1 MRIIQL
7 PRILCRSPG
16 VPPEPPVWEVKNKVE
31 SSHQRKYYSL
41 FVTHLFAHYYKI
53 QKRYT
58 IKWIVKEKG
67 SISPTTHT
75 NYFHSLFFLFF
86 CLKTLFS
93 HALLVGT
100 RESRSSLESSLCE
113 KWFSAGEIHHNNF
126 LFLVTTVFLWG
137 SSVLLLPSSLFQL
150 PFVQLKVQ
158 LTSIG
163 HYSLGHIHM
172 RERQST
178 SCCCLFLHK
187 KCHTMVFKRDT
198 IKMHHLSTLL
208 PQLRRTSFQA
218 LDGGSANHLHLYI
231 QCKI

>member
-1 MRIIQL
+1 M
-7 PRILCRSPG
+7 
-16 VPPEPPVWEVKNKVE
+16 
-31 SSHQRKYYSL
+31 
-41 FVTHLFAHYYKI
+41 
-53 QKRYT
+53 
-58 IKWIVKEKG
+58 
-67 SISPTTHT
+67 
-75 NYFHSLFFLFF
+75 
-86 CLKTLFS
+86 
-93 HALLVGT
+93 
-100 RESRSSLESSLCE
+100 
-113 KWFSAGEIHHNNF
+113 
-126 LFLVTTVFLWG
+126 
-137 SSVLLLPSSLFQL
+137 LLLPSSLFQL

-172 RERQST
+172 RERDNQRAAAACSFT
-178 SCCCLFLHK
+178 K

>member
-1 MRIIQL
+1 MKILQQ
-7 PRILCRSPG
+7 PRILCSSPE

-31 SSHQRKYYSL
+31 SSHQRKYLLPTYL
-41 FVTHLFAHYYKI
+41 HTIRKYK
-53 QKRYT
+53 KRYT
-58 IKWIVKEKG
+58 IKWIVIVKEKG

-75 NYFHSLFFLFF
+75 QTIFIHCFSSFF

-126 LFLVTTVFLWG
+126 LFLVTSAPDFYE
-137 SSVLLLPSSLFQL
+137 LLPASLFQL

-163 HYSLGHIHM
+163 HYSLGHIHV
-172 RERQST
+172 RERDNQPSFT
-178 SCCCLFLHK
+178 KNATQWFLK
-187 KCHTMVFKRDT
+187 GIPLKC
-198 IKMHHLSTLL
+198 IIS
-208 PQLRRTSFQA
+208 QLRRTSF
-218 LDGGSANHLHLYI
+218 
-231 QCKI
+231 

>member
-1 MRIIQL
+1 MNCQGKRVNF
-7 PRILCRSPG
+7 P
-16 VPPEPPVWEVKNKVE
+16 
-31 SSHQRKYYSL
+31 YY
-41 FVTHLFAHYYKI
+41 
-53 QKRYT
+53 
-58 IKWIVKEKG
+58 
-67 SISPTTHT
+67 THT

-86 CLKTLFS
+86 CFKTLFS

-172 RERQST
+172 RETINELLLLVPSQKNATQWFLKGIPLKCIISLP
-178 SCCCLFLHK
+178 CCLNSEEP
-187 KCHTMVFKRDT
+187 VFKRWMVVVQIIYT
-198 IKMHHLSTLL
+198 F
-208 PQLRRTSFQA
+208 TSSARFRA
-218 LDGGSANHLHLYI
+218 L
-231 QCKI
+231 KT